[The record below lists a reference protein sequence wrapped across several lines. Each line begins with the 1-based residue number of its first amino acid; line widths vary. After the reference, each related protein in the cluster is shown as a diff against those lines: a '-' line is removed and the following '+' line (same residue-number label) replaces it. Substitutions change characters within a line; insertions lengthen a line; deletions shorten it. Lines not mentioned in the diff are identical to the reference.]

1 MALDRPHLKAVSDS
15 ASLRV
20 VSKLFQKLELKL
32 TDDQWPQHYVALVF
46 FFCECRFFPC
56 IITMKITGFS
66 LRFLVA

>member
-32 TDDQWPQHYVALVF
+32 TDDQWPQHFVALVF
-46 FFCECRFFPC
+46 FFFVNVDSFH
-56 IITMKITGFS
+56 
-66 LRFLVA
+66 V